1 MPPSLRRRPMESF
14 KLRKA
19 DLLLLAAALVFGA
32 VLAAVLLLL
41 RSPGGT
47 VQVRVA
53 GAVTAG
59 YPLDV
64 NASYTITGANGG
76 TNLLVIEDGAARIE
90 EASCPDGVCV
100 HTGRIRR
107 NGQSIVCLPNQVVV
121 EIVSETE
128 NSSGVDMTAG

>member
-1 MPPSLRRRPMESF
+1 MKSF

-64 NASYTITGANGG
+64 DASYTITGANGG

-128 NSSGVDMTAG
+128 NSSGVDITVG

>member
-1 MPPSLRRRPMESF
+1 MESF

-32 VLAAVLLLL
+32 VLAAVLLL

-64 NASYTITGANGG
+64 DAFYTITGADGG

-121 EIVSETE
+121 EIVSDTE

>member
-1 MPPSLRRRPMESF
+1 MESF

-32 VLAAVLLLL
+32 VLAAVLLL

-59 YPLDV
+59 YPLDRD
-64 NASYTITGANGG
+64 ASYTITGVNGG

-107 NGQSIVCLPNQVVV
+107 NGQSIVCLPNQAVV
-121 EIVSETE
+121 EIVSDTE
-128 NSSGVDMTAG
+128 NSSGVDITAG

>member
-1 MPPSLRRRPMESF
+1 MESF

-64 NASYTITGANGG
+64 DASYTITGANGG

>member
-1 MPPSLRRRPMESF
+1 MPPSLRRRSMESF
-14 KLRKA
+14 TLRKA

-32 VLAAVLLLL
+32 VLAAVLLL

-64 NASYTITGANGG
+64 DASYTITGANGG

-121 EIVSETE
+121 EIVSDTE

>member
-1 MPPSLRRRPMESF
+1 MESF

-32 VLAAVLLLL
+32 VLAAVLLL

-64 NASYTITGANGG
+64 DASYTVTGANGG

-128 NSSGVDMTAG
+128 NSSGVDITAG

>member
-1 MPPSLRRRPMESF
+1 MESF

-32 VLAAVLLLL
+32 VLAAVLLL

-64 NASYTITGANGG
+64 DASYTITGANGG

-90 EASCPDGVCV
+90 EASCPDGACV

-107 NGQSIVCLPNQVVV
+107 NGQSIVCLPNQAVV
-121 EIVSETE
+121 EIVSDTE
-128 NSSGVDMTAG
+128 NSSGVDITAG

>member
-1 MPPSLRRRPMESF
+1 MESF

-32 VLAAVLLLL
+32 VLAAVLLL

-64 NASYTITGANGG
+64 DASYTITGVNGG

-121 EIVSETE
+121 EIVSDTE
-128 NSSGVDMTAG
+128 NSSGVDITAG

>member
-1 MPPSLRRRPMESF
+1 MESF

-32 VLAAVLLLL
+32 VLAAVLLL

-64 NASYTITGANGG
+64 DASYTITGANGG

-121 EIVSETE
+121 EIASDTE

>member
-1 MPPSLRRRPMESF
+1 MESF

-19 DLLLLAAALVFGA
+19 DLHLLAAALVFGA
-32 VLAAVLLLL
+32 VLAAVLLL

-64 NASYTITGANGG
+64 DASYTITGANGG

>member
-1 MPPSLRRRPMESF
+1 MESF

-32 VLAAVLLLL
+32 VLAAVLLL

-59 YPLDV
+59 YPLDRD
-64 NASYTITGANGG
+64 ASYTITGANGG

-107 NGQSIVCLPNQVVV
+107 NGQSIICLPNQVVV
-121 EIVSETE
+121 EIVSDTE

>member
-1 MPPSLRRRPMESF
+1 MESF

-32 VLAAVLLLL
+32 VLAAVLLL

-53 GAVTAG
+53 GAITAG
-59 YPLDV
+59 YPLDRD
-64 NASYTITGANGG
+64 ASYTITGVNGG

-128 NSSGVDMTAG
+128 NSSGVDMTVG

>member
-1 MPPSLRRRPMESF
+1 MESF

-64 NASYTITGANGG
+64 DASYTITGANGG

-107 NGQSIVCLPNQVVV
+107 NGQSIVCLPNQAVV
-121 EIVSETE
+121 EIVSDTE
-128 NSSGVDMTAG
+128 NSSGVDITAG

>member
-1 MPPSLRRRPMESF
+1 MPPSLRRCPMKSF

-32 VLAAVLLLL
+32 VLAAVLLL

-64 NASYTITGANGG
+64 DASYTITGANGG

-121 EIVSETE
+121 EIVSDTE

>member
-1 MPPSLRRRPMESF
+1 MESF

-32 VLAAVLLLL
+32 VLAAVLLL

-64 NASYTITGANGG
+64 DASYTITGANGG

-121 EIVSETE
+121 EIVSDTD
-128 NSSGVDMTAG
+128 NSSGVDITAG

>member
-1 MPPSLRRRPMESF
+1 MESF

-32 VLAAVLLLL
+32 VLAAVLLL
-41 RSPGGT
+41 RASGGGT

-53 GAVTAG
+53 GTVTAG
-59 YPLDV
+59 YPLDRD
-64 NASYTITGANGG
+64 ASYTITGANGG

-121 EIVSETE
+121 EIVSGTE
-128 NSSGVDMTAG
+128 NSSIVDITAG

>member
-1 MPPSLRRRPMESF
+1 MESF

-32 VLAAVLLLL
+32 VLAAVLLL

-53 GAVTAG
+53 GAVTAA

-64 NASYTITGANGG
+64 DASYTITGANGG

-90 EASCPDGVCV
+90 EASCPDGVCI

-121 EIVSETE
+121 EIVSDTE
-128 NSSGVDMTAG
+128 NSSGVDMTVG

>member
-1 MPPSLRRRPMESF
+1 MESF
-14 KLRKA
+14 KLQKA

-64 NASYTITGANGG
+64 DASYTITGANGG

-100 HTGRIRR
+100 HTSRIRR

-121 EIVSETE
+121 EIVSDTE

>member
-1 MPPSLRRRPMESF
+1 MESF

-32 VLAAVLLLL
+32 VLAAVLLL

-64 NASYTITGANGG
+64 DASYTITGADGG

-121 EIVSETE
+121 EIVSDTE

>member
-1 MPPSLRRRPMESF
+1 MKSF

-64 NASYTITGANGG
+64 DASYTITGADGG
-76 TNLLVIEDGAARIE
+76 MNLLVIEDGAARIE

-121 EIVSETE
+121 EIVSDTE

>member
-1 MPPSLRRRPMESF
+1 MESF

-32 VLAAVLLLL
+32 VLAAVLLL
-41 RSPGGT
+41 RASGCGT
-47 VQVRVA
+47 VEVRVA
-53 GAVTAG
+53 GTVTAG
-59 YPLDV
+59 YPLDRD
-64 NASYTITGANGG
+64 ASYTITGANGG

>member
-1 MPPSLRRRPMESF
+1 MPPSLRRRSMESF

-32 VLAAVLLLL
+32 VLAAVLLL

-64 NASYTITGANGG
+64 DASYTITGANGG

>member
-1 MPPSLRRRPMESF
+1 MESF

-32 VLAAVLLLL
+32 VLAAVLLL
-41 RSPGGT
+41 RSPGGA

-64 NASYTITGANGG
+64 DASYTITGANGG

-107 NGQSIVCLPNQVVV
+107 NGQSIVCLPNQAVV
-121 EIVSETE
+121 EIVSDTE
-128 NSSGVDMTAG
+128 NSSGVDITAG

>member
-1 MPPSLRRRPMESF
+1 MESF

-19 DLLLLAAALVFGA
+19 DLLLLAAALVFGV
-32 VLAAVLLLL
+32 VLAAVLLL

-64 NASYTITGANGG
+64 DASYTITGANGG

-121 EIVSETE
+121 EIVSDTE
-128 NSSGVDMTAG
+128 NSSGVDITVG

>member
-1 MPPSLRRRPMESF
+1 MESF

-32 VLAAVLLLL
+32 VLAAVLLL

-64 NASYTITGANGG
+64 DASYTITGADGG

>member
-1 MPPSLRRRPMESF
+1 MESF

-32 VLAAVLLLL
+32 VLAAVLLL

-59 YPLDV
+59 YPLDRD
-64 NASYTITGANGG
+64 ASYTITGANGG
-76 TNLLVIEDGAARIE
+76 TNLLVIEDGTARVE

-121 EIVSETE
+121 EIVSGTE
-128 NSSGVDMTAG
+128 NSSIVDITAG

>member
-1 MPPSLRRRPMESF
+1 MESF

-32 VLAAVLLLL
+32 VLAAVMLL

-64 NASYTITGANGG
+64 DASYTITGANGG

>member
-1 MPPSLRRRPMESF
+1 MESF

-32 VLAAVLLLL
+32 VLAAVLLL

-47 VQVRVA
+47 VQVRVT

-64 NASYTITGANGG
+64 DASYTITGANGG

-121 EIVSETE
+121 EIVSDTE
-128 NSSGVDMTAG
+128 NSSGVDITVG

>member
-1 MPPSLRRRPMESF
+1 MPPSLRRRSMESF

-19 DLLLLAAALVFGA
+19 DLLLLAAALVFGV
-32 VLAAVLLLL
+32 VLAAVLLL

-64 NASYTITGANGG
+64 DASYTITGANGG

-121 EIVSETE
+121 EIVSDTE
-128 NSSGVDMTAG
+128 NSSGVDITVG

>member
-1 MPPSLRRRPMESF
+1 MESF
-14 KLRKA
+14 RLRKA

-32 VLAAVLLLL
+32 VLAAVLLL

-53 GAVTAG
+53 GAVTAA

-64 NASYTITGANGG
+64 DASYTITGANGG

-121 EIVSETE
+121 EIVSDTE

>member
-1 MPPSLRRRPMESF
+1 MESF
-14 KLRKA
+14 KLRKV

-32 VLAAVLLLL
+32 VLAAVLLL

-64 NASYTITGANGG
+64 DASYTITGANGG

-121 EIVSETE
+121 EIVSDTE
-128 NSSGVDMTAG
+128 NSSGVDITAG

>member
-1 MPPSLRRRPMESF
+1 MESF

-32 VLAAVLLLL
+32 VLAAVLLL

-64 NASYTITGANGG
+64 DASYTITGANGG

-107 NGQSIVCLPNQVVV
+107 NGQSIVCLPNQAVV
-121 EIVSETE
+121 EIVSDTE
-128 NSSGVDMTAG
+128 NRSGVDMTAG

>member
-1 MPPSLRRRPMESF
+1 MESF

-32 VLAAVLLLL
+32 VLAAVLLL

-64 NASYTITGANGG
+64 DASYTITGANGG

-100 HTGRIRR
+100 HTGCIRR

-128 NSSGVDMTAG
+128 NSSGVDITAG